1 MSFPGQKVQVI
12 SFSALQRFQLGRPIM
27 LGCAPCKMKERQEK
41 ANREFA
47 ERFGYV
53 RDPRYPAK

>member
-1 MSFPGQKVQVI
+1 MNPAQSVPVV
-12 SFSALQRFQLGRPIM
+12 SFSALQRFMLGRPIT

-53 RDPRYPAK
+53 RDPRYPVQ